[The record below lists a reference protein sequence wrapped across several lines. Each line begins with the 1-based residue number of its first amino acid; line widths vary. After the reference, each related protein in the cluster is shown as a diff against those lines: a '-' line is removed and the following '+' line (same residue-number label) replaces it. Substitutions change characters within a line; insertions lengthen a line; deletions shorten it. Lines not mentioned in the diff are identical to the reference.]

1 MQATATFSSLSSRLW
16 HRARSII
23 LLLFGLLWCSAPWAG
38 EIQHIH
44 VSQTNLVYHVEFT
57 ASTDLSRER
66 MYALIADFPRYTEY
80 SPRIIR
86 SVFEPL
92 PESRDLVLSVTGRAC
107 IWWLCR
113 DLVKISR
120 VTETPPTGIAFEV
133 VQNTGDFSAGHEKL
147 KLHSSGQGSV
157 LHYQAN
163 LKIKFASRAPAFI
176 GVWLIR
182 KFIRSELEKTLAGIE
197 RAAAL
202 DSSG

>member
-1 MQATATFSSLSSRLW
+1 MRATATFSSLSSRLW

-23 LLLFGLLWCSAPWAG
+23 HLLFGLLWCSAPWAG

-92 PESRDLVLSVTGRAC
+92 PESRDLGLSVTGRAC

-113 DLVKISR
+113 DLVKLSR
-120 VTETPPTGIAFEV
+120 VTETPPTEIAFEV
-133 VQNTGDFSAGHEKL
+133 VPNTGDFSAGHEKL

-182 KFIRSELEKTLAGIE
+182 KFIRSELQKTLAGIE